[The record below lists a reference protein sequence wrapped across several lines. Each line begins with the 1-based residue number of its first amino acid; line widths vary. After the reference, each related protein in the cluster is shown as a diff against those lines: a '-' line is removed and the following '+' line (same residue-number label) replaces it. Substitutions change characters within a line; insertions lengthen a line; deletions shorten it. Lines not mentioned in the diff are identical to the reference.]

1 LAKLIKFDRVE
12 MQKAFV
18 IGNKEVKNEN
28 KESAH
33 TIRSVGY
40 TGNNDDKDYDK
51 VDENEHKVKIEKLEQ
66 LRIKLQKETDEI
78 KENAN
83 QLSDNIIQDANSRAI
98 QIIQDATEKAKD
110 ILSEK
115 EQEGY
120 QNGYNE
126 AMQKYESL
134 LKEAKSILD
143 DAEEYRNNVF
153 KNQEKEIVNL
163 VLQCVS
169 KIIRQKMSDEDTLV
183 TNIIMSSIEDLN
195 SRKKLLVKISREDF
209 EETTMIRNKILATF
223 PGVKD
228 IEIKIVDGYLSG
240 DIEIESEDG
249 TVNPSIKAQFIKLR
263 EEFSKLLEG
272 DKE

>member
-1 LAKLIKFDRVE
+1 MAKLIKFNRVD
-12 MQKAFV
+12 MQKTFV

-33 TIRSVGY
+33 SVKTVGIPSKSIV
-40 TGNNDDKDYDK
+40 DDN
-51 VDENEHKVKIEKLEQ
+51 VSDENEHKIKIEKLEQ
-66 LRIKLQKETDEI
+66 LRKKLQKETDEI
-78 KENAN
+78 KESAN
-83 QLSDNIIQDANSRAI
+83 EFSDQIIQDANNRAKE
-98 QIIQDATEKAKD
+98 IIQQANLKAD
-110 ILSEK
+110 DLLNQK

-120 QNGYNE
+120 QNGYKE
-126 AMQKYESL
+126 AMQEYDYL
-134 LKEAKSILD
+134 LKEAKNILD
-143 DAEEYRNNVF
+143 EAESYRQVVF

-163 VLQCVS
+163 VLQCVN
-169 KIIRQKMSDEDTLV
+169 KIIRQKMSEEDTLV

-195 SRKKLLVKISREDF
+195 SRKKLVVKISREDF
-209 EETTMIRNKILATF
+209 EETSMIRAKILATF

-228 IEIKIVDGYLSG
+228 IEIKIIDSYATG

-249 TVNPSIKAQFIKLR
+249 TVNPSIKAQFVKLR